1 MPTSRISGN
10 QIETTTNATINGLDF
25 AVQEG
30 ELKLPVGTENERPA
44 SGAIGMLR
52 FNTTEDKVEQYL
64 INGPDNLPGWKKVK
78 GGGSASGLGEFGLIK
93 GNARSIE
100 EDIIIPAV
108 TEDPPFAFEQA
119 FTVGPVVTIA
129 SGYTLTV
136 GQGVAYTVVGD
147 NPDTWVVMD
156 GGEFAGKVGP
166 GWTIIGSDDGLGEVN
181 LIRGNSRT
189 IDENLTIPFST
200 ADQEGYAFEKS
211 VSVGPSITISSGFT
225 LTVTEGVTYEII

>member
-10 QIETTTNATINGLDF
+10 QIEETTNATLKGLDF

-30 ELKLPVGTENERPA
+30 ELKLPTGTENERPA

-52 FNTTEDKVEQYL
+52 FNTTEDKVEQYMV
-64 INGPDNLPGWKKVK
+64 NGPDNLPGWKKVK
-78 GGGSASGLGEFGLIK
+78 GGGSASGLGEFGIIK
-93 GNARSIE
+93 GNGRTIE

-108 TEDPPFAFEQA
+108 TVDPKFAFEQA
-119 FTVGPVVTIA
+119 FTVGPVCTIT
-129 SGYTLTV
+129 SPYEVTV
-136 GQGVAYTVVGD
+136 GEGVAWTIVGD
-147 NPDTWVVMD
+147 NPDTWIVMD
-156 GGEFAGKVGP
+156 GGENAGKVGP

-189 IDENLTIPFST
+189 IDENLTIPFT
-200 ADQEGYAFEKS
+200 TLDQEGYAFEQS

-225 LTVTEGVTYEII
+225 VTVTEGVTYEII

>member
-10 QIETTTNATINGLDF
+10 QIEETTNATLKGLDF

-30 ELKLPVGTENERPA
+30 ELKLPTGTENERPA

-52 FNTTEDKVEQYL
+52 FNTTEDKVEQYM

-93 GNARSIE
+93 GNGRTIE
-100 EDIIIPAV
+100 EDLIIPAI
-108 TEDPPFAFEQA
+108 TTDPPFAFEQA
-119 FTVGPVVTIA
+119 FTVGPTCTIA

-136 GQGVAYTVVGD
+136 GEGVAYTVVGD
-147 NPDTWVVMD
+147 NPDTWTAMD
-156 GGEFAGKVGP
+156 SGGFASKVGP
-166 GWTIIGSDDGLGEVN
+166 GWTIIGSDDGLGEFN

-189 IDENLTIPFST
+189 IDQNLIIPFST
-200 ADQEGYAFEKS
+200 ADQEGYAFEES

-225 LTVTEGVTYEII
+225 VTVTEGVTYEII

>member
-10 QIETTTNATINGLDF
+10 QIEETTNATLKGLDF
-25 AVQEG
+25 AVDTAI
-30 ELKLPVGTENERPA
+30 LKLPTGTENERPA

-93 GNARSIE
+93 GNGRTIE
-100 EDIIIPAV
+100 EDLIIPAI
-108 TEDPPFAFEQA
+108 TTDPPFAFEQA
-119 FTVGPVVTIA
+119 FTVGPTCTIA

-136 GQGVAYTVVGD
+136 SPGVAYTVVGD
-147 NPDTWVVMD
+147 NPDTWTAMD
-156 GGEFAGKVGP
+156 SGGFASKVGP
-166 GWTIIGSDDGLGEVN
+166 GWTIIGSDDGLGEFN

-189 IDENLTIPFST
+189 IDQNLIIPFST

-211 VSVGPSITISSGFT
+211 VSVGPVITISSGFT
-225 LTVTEGVTYEII
+225 VTVTEGVTYEII

>member
-10 QIETTTNATINGLDF
+10 QIEETTNATLKDLDF
-25 AVQEG
+25 AVNDSI
-30 ELKLPVGTENERPA
+30 LKLPTGTENERPA

-64 INGPDNLPGWKKVK
+64 VNGPDNLPGWKKVK
-78 GGGSASGLGEFGLIK
+78 GGGSGSGLGEFSLIK
-93 GNARSIE
+93 GNGRTIE

-108 TEDPPFAFEQA
+108 NLDPVYAFEYA
-119 FTVGPVVTIA
+119 FTVGPACTIA
-129 SGYTLTV
+129 SGYEVTV
-136 GQGVAYTVVGD
+136 GECVSYVIVGD

-156 GGEFAGKVGP
+156 GGYFGSKVGP

-189 IDENLTIPFST
+189 IDENLTIPFT
-200 ADQEGYAFEKS
+200 TLDQEGYAFEQS
-211 VSVGPSITISSGFT
+211 CSVGPSITISSGFT
-225 LTVTEGVTYEII
+225 VTVTEGVTYEIL